1 MTLKEAIEGGTGLG
15 TRLLLHRK
23 YYDDKWNGERDG
35 YVEASIAEKRETGS
49 TTLIKVFFYTNFGN
63 HVANTYEWHDLIWA
77 ASFDITAEL
86 VQAS

>member
-15 TRLLLHRK
+15 RRLLIHRK

-35 YVEASIAEKRETGS
+35 YVEVSITDKRVTENV
-49 TTLIKVFFYTNFGN
+49 TLIKVLFYTNFGN

-77 ASFDITAEL
+77 ASFDITSEL
-86 VQAS
+86 IQAS